1 MVCRGISIL
10 KFLTS
15 LALHPGE
22 RELVEFL
29 AEEIT
34 SERKAGK
41 AKKMPTDVE
50 GFQVKTN
57 GAEVEMTKQND
68 KERIVIS
75 FNVNHTVDADDEA
88 EVDPNMEKENFA
100 EMKSSPQFEVDIVRD
115 GKTMS
120 FTCSFLHEQS
130 EEEGYSELQDKFM
143 NGRVANL

>member
-1 MVCRGISIL
+1 M
-10 KFLTS
+10 
-15 LALHPGE
+15 
-22 RELVEFL
+22 EFL

-88 EVDPNMEKENFA
+88 EIDPNMDKPNFA

-130 EEEGYSELQDKFM
+130 EEEGYSELNELLVIRWMRARQ
-143 NGRVANL
+143 VNLLF

>member
-1 MVCRGISIL
+1 M
-10 KFLTS
+10 
-15 LALHPGE
+15 
-22 RELVEFL
+22 

-120 FTCSFLHEQS
+120 FTCSFLHERS

>member
-1 MVCRGISIL
+1 MACRGISIL